1 MTEWVLVLI
10 TLTFHGHPEV
20 QEVGRYDSMTEC
32 FMVREQLALDVGG
45 DPATGHFP
53 KGMQAVCI
61 PHSNKYEK

>member
-1 MTEWVLVLI
+1 MTEWVLVFI
-10 TLTFHGHPEV
+10 ALTFHGHPEV

-32 FMVREQLALDVGG
+32 FMVREKLALDVGG

-61 PHSNKYEK
+61 PHENKYD

>member
-1 MTEWVLVLI
+1 MEWVLVLI

-20 QEVGRYDSMTEC
+20 QEVGRYASMTEC
-32 FMVREQLALDVGG
+32 FMVREELALDVGG

-61 PHSNKYEK
+61 PHENKYD

>member
-10 TLTFHGHPEV
+10 VLTFHGHPEV
-20 QEVGRYDSMTEC
+20 EEVGRYDSMIEC
-32 FMVREQLALDVGG
+32 FQVREKLALDVGG

-61 PHSNKYEK
+61 PHDTSSDK

>member
-1 MTEWVLVLI
+1 MEWVLVLI

-20 QEVGRYDSMTEC
+20 QEVGRYASMTEC
-32 FMVREQLALDVGG
+32 FMVREELALDLGS

-53 KGMQAVCI
+53 EGMQAVCI